1 MKYLFLTV
9 FFTACS
15 PAFTNGVKIF
25 DSEDGTSSDDNDIFS
40 LSGLPNLEGDMD
52 PEHCE
57 GVMPEA
63 AGATSYFLGTYI
75 EESDGW
81 IGKEQWILHP
91 TSGWTSTGGETCYI
105 TWDVIAEE
113 TEILG
118 CPTCSLALS
127 VSAFV
132 NRQETDCPD
141 GLWDNP
147 QEEQWDA
154 TYNIDTE
161 GDSAAFSFQGSNT
174 PVGTGYV
181 NDTAVSFLSEVT
193 CTWF

>member
-63 AGATSYFLGTYI
+63 AGAT
-75 EESDGW
+75 
-81 IGKEQWILHP
+81 
-91 TSGWTSTGGETCYI
+91 
-105 TWDVIAEE
+105 
-113 TEILG
+113 
-118 CPTCSLALS
+118 
-127 VSAFV
+127 
-132 NRQETDCPD
+132 
-141 GLWDNP
+141 
-147 QEEQWDA
+147 
-154 TYNIDTE
+154 
-161 GDSAAFSFQGSNT
+161 
-174 PVGTGYV
+174 
-181 NDTAVSFLSEVT
+181 
-193 CTWF
+193 